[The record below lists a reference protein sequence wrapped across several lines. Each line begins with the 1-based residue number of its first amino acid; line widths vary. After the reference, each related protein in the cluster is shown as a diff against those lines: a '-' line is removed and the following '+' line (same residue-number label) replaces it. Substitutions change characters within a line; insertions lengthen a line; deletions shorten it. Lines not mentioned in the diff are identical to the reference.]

1 MIYFFTPY
9 SFNFKLLDAIAG
21 CMELLK
27 PDDWAVIMDG
37 DTMFLQPDFG
47 HQIQRHSENH
57 PESGLFTYRA
67 SCQQELQMQ
76 KNGK

>member
-9 SFNFKLLDAIAG
+9 SFNFKLLDAITG
-21 CMELLK
+21 CMNLLQ

-47 HQIQRHSENH
+47 HQIQRHIETVSGNYKCRKMENKDARKLH
-57 PESGLFTYRA
+57 
-67 SCQQELQMQ
+67 C
-76 KNGK
+76 